1 MNRKDRTA
9 AMVVLLLVAGALISV
24 FLPRI
29 FHYSHSSWKG
39 DPFAGREIRCA
50 INIGRFDDS
59 TRILITG
66 YNYELLKEFARDIG
80 STATIIPVRDRS
92 LNWLDS
98 LRTGD
103 LDILVLP
110 SKRTPETPE
119 GTLASTPIDSLS
131 LWLVK
136 DDNLSAMRDINA
148 WLSDY
153 RISPLHEEMDRTFIQ
168 ALYDPFQLVETGKT
182 RKELSPY
189 DSLYKAYA
197 PSIGWD
203 WRMLAALSF
212 KESKF
217 RLDAHSHMNAFGLMQ
232 LAEATARKY
241 GLKDP
246 LDPEDNIRS
255 GVKYISFLQGVFAKR
270 LRAGASDDLT
280 RFVLAAYNGG
290 EGRLLDCI
298 GFAQQLHVY
307 DSSWA
312 SVQNLPRIAEMSHV
326 EMDTLSMRKYNLEQI
341 GAYVGDVLDTYAAF
355 RTICP

>member
-1 MNRKDRTA
+1 MNRKNRTA
-9 AMVVLLLVAGALISV
+9 TMVVIMLMAGALISL
-24 FLPRI
+24 FFPKI
-29 FHYSHSSWKG
+29 FRYSHEAWTG

-66 YNYELLKEFARDIG
+66 YNYELLKEFAGAIG
-80 STATIIPVRDRS
+80 ATATIIPIRDRS

-98 LRTGD
+98 LRDGD

-110 SKRTPETPE
+110 SKRTPEIPE
-119 GTLASTPIDSLS
+119 GTLASVPIDSLS

-136 DDNLSAMRDINA
+136 EKNLSALRDINA

-153 RISPLHEEMDRTFIQ
+153 EKSPLHERMEEVYIHAIF
-168 ALYDPFQLVETGKT
+168 DPFLLVENGKT

-189 DSLYKAYA
+189 DSLYKKYA
-197 PSIGWD
+197 PTVDWD
-203 WRMLAALSF
+203 WHLLAALSF

-232 LAEATARKY
+232 MAEATAKRH
-241 GLKDP
+241 GLTDP
-246 LDPEDNIRS
+246 LDPEDNIRA
-255 GVKYISFLQGVFAKR
+255 GVKYINFLQGVFAKR

-298 GFAQQLHVY
+298 QFAQELHVY

-312 SVQNLPRIAEMSHV
+312 SVQNLPKIAEMSHV
-326 EMDTLSMRKYNLEQI
+326 QTDSLSMRKYNLEQI